1 VTSEWDAAKKHH
13 ISVLKEEVLSYLAVK
28 PDGIYLDG
36 TVGLGG
42 HASAVQSQLSP
53 KGCLVGFDGDKEA
66 VRHCEKLLSPSC
78 HLLQAP
84 YDTFPQHLS
93 SLKIQKLDG
102 MLLDLGISSYQL
114 DTPARGFAYRTE
126 GPLDMRFDGSGS
138 TTARHIVNRWP
149 VSELKKLF
157 KETGE
162 ERRASAISNAIA
174 KVRDSNP
181 VETTSDLTHIIK
193 RVVSDHTVTK
203 TLSRVFQALRIAV
216 NGELGCLERFLDAF
230 AGYLKTGGRIVIISY
245 HSLEDRMVKQ
255 TFRKLEKG
263 CVCPSEFP
271 ECRCGIT
278 PTLKVLTRR
287 VVRPTEEETS
297 ENSRARSARLRAA
310 EKI

>member
-1 VTSEWDAAKKHH
+1 MTSEWGATKKH
-13 ISVLKEEVLSYLAVK
+13 IPVLQEDVLSYLAVK

-36 TVGLGG
+36 TLGLGG
-42 HASAVQSQLSP
+42 HASAVQKQLSP
-53 KGCLVGFDGDKEA
+53 KGQLVGFDGDEEA

-78 HLLQAP
+78 HLVQAP

-93 SLKIQKLDG
+93 SLSIQAVDG
-102 MLLDLGISSYQL
+102 MLLDLGMSSYQL

-126 GPLDMRFDGSGS
+126 GPLDMRFDENGT
-138 TTARHIVNRWP
+138 TTARHIVNSWP

-162 ERRASAISNAIA
+162 ERRAFAIATAIA

-181 VETTSDLTHIIK
+181 VDTTSDLTHIIK
-193 RVVSDHTVTK
+193 SVVGDHAATK
-203 TLSRVFQALRIAV
+203 TLSRIFQGLRMVV
-216 NGELGCLERFLDAF
+216 NSELMCLEKFLNTF

-263 CVCPSEFP
+263 CVCPPAFP
-271 ECRCGIT
+271 ECRCGIS
-278 PTLKVLTRR
+278 PTLKVLTPR
-287 VVRPTEEETS
+287 VVRPTEEETVA
-297 ENSRARSARLRAA
+297 NNRARSGRLRAA